1 MDLINEAS
9 SHSNLSTKSEE
20 ICINLNKKSFVI
32 VFLLKVDE
40 NTYLSCNTT
49 REKTSHRIVFEP
61 IQKNHPLTCRNHSNL
76 AEEFNTIEEKKNEEN
91 DEKIG
96 EINRIYEEKIKVL
109 EARFFKNKENSGFYS
124 KIIL

>member
-1 MDLINEAS
+1 M
-9 SHSNLSTKSEE
+9 
-20 ICINLNKKSFVI
+20 
-32 VFLLKVDE
+32 
-40 NTYLSCNTT
+40 TYLSCNTT

-61 IQKNHPLTCRNHSNL
+61 IIQKNHPLTCRNHSNLNL

-124 KIIL
+124 KVIL